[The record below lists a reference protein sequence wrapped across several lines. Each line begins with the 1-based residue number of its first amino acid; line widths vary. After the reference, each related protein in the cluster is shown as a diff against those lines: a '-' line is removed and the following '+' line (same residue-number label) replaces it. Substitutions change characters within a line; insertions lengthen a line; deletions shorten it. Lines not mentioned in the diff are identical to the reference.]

1 MPGFGG
7 AWLFFA
13 LNLVAGREG
22 QGDV

>member
-1 MPGFGG
+1 MPSFGG